1 MPKPQRRPAQPD
13 TPQPSQLAAVRRA
26 LEDGNDTQARQRL
39 AALRESFPGF
49 KPLRALAWEVESQVG
64 DPMLAAARAYD
75 WQAAS
80 PGSRAAVEALYDSA
94 RAAGLWAVSQ
104 RARQRLLTL
113 DSAIDLPPLEGFDAP
128 LGRLSF
134 EQAEAI
140 DLSRMHLAD
149 GREDAA
155 VAVLQDVDHPSARN
169 NLALAL
175 FMSGQV
181 AQAREVAEA
190 SRQAHPAN
198 QFALER
204 VLRWRCWA
212 EGLEPCM
219 GFVPTLRQAVPGR
232 AEDAIAR
239 IAALRFLGETEAAR
253 QAAADTQDAPYWS
266 LATPELS
273 EMFKA
278 LAESPEQLPGDD
290 ATWFPRPWRQA
301 MVALA
306 GESRRGGHTDAVQ
319 ARWSARLAECEA
331 HADYLERAAELGD
344 AATRLLALGVLKQ
357 RAKGADAPA
366 IASLRRLLTRPCG
379 PDPVRMDLL
388 DWLAEQGLQPRGE
401 PVDILAMGR
410 VRTTRSYGLH
420 IHGEPR
426 ASLFP
431 PQGQALERRIHQALH
446 RGALREALELAQ
458 QLRDKYPGQP
468 AALNDLAVIRQA
480 MGAPFDEVAALYRQA
495 LSLAPD
501 YLFARCGLA
510 RCLAELGQV
519 DEARALLEGVLERSD
534 WHHSEYRS
542 LLLAQRAL
550 AQASHDQDA
559 VNVADQALRELMQ
572 SFSG

>member
-1 MPKPQRRPAQPD
+1 MSKPSRRPAQPD
-13 TPQPSQLAAVRRA
+13 APQPSQLAAVRRA
-26 LEDGNDTQARQRL
+26 LEEGNASQARQRL
-39 AALRESFPGF
+39 AVLRESFPAF

-64 DPMLAAARAYD
+64 EPLIAAARAHE
-75 WQAAS
+75 WQAAA
-80 PGSRAAVEALYDSA
+80 PGSRAALQALHDSA
-94 RAAGLWAVSQ
+94 RAAGLVAVGLS
-104 RARQRLLTL
+104 ARRRLLTL
-113 DSAIDLPPLEGFDAP
+113 DGERDLPPLEGFDAP

-134 EQAEAI
+134 EQAELL

-149 GREDAA
+149 GQPGAA
-155 VAVLQDVDHPSARN
+155 AAVLQGLDHPSARN

-190 SRQAHPAN
+190 SWQNHPTN
-198 QFALER
+198 LFALER
-204 VLRWRCWA
+204 ALRWRCWA
-212 EGLEPCM
+212 EGLEPCL

-239 IAALRFLGETEAAR
+239 ITALRFLGDTQAAR
-253 QAAADTQDAPYWS
+253 QAVDDTQDAPYWGQ
-266 LATPELS
+266 ATREQR
-273 EMFKA
+273 EMFEA
-278 LAESPEQLPGDD
+278 LGESPEQLPGDH
-290 ATWFPRPWRQA
+290 ATWFPWPWVLA
-301 MVALA
+301 MTALA
-306 GESRRGGHTDAVQ
+306 RESRRGTNAAVQ
-319 ARWSARLAECEA
+319 ARWDARMDACDA
-331 HADYLERAAELGD
+331 HAGYLERAAELGD
-344 AATRLLALGVLKQ
+344 AAMRLLALGVLKQ
-357 RAKGADAPA
+357 RATGADATA

-379 PDPVRMDLL
+379 PDSVRMDLL

-401 PVDILAMGR
+401 PVDILATGR

-420 IHGEPR
+420 IHDKPR

-501 YLFARCGLA
+501 SLFARCGLA

-559 VNVADQALRELMQ
+559 VNVADQALRELTQ